1 MSSFRALHMPE
12 IEWQCTHFLKKI
24 FLGVD
29 QSSGMEKHTLQIEI
43 KVQQQQEQ
51 NAPHIDVMQQQQA
64 LMY

>member
-1 MSSFRALHMPE
+1 MPE
-12 IEWQCTHFLKKI
+12 IEWRCTHFLKKI

-29 QSSGMEKHTLQIEI
+29 QCTGMEKHTLQIEI